1 MPEMKIIA
9 RIHTPFKTK
18 FGVPRQSGI
27 VEDVRS
33 EIVFE
38 PEYRSFDA
46 VRGLE
51 DYSHI
56 WLVWQFSEAVRD
68 TWSPTVRPPRLG
80 GNVRMGVFATR
91 SPFRPN
97 AIGLSSLRL
106 ERVELS
112 DTRGPV
118 LHVLG
123 ADMTDGTPIFDIKP
137 YIPYA
142 DCHPD
147 AAGGFTDRTCFETL
161 AVSIPKE
168 LEAGLPEGLRGVL
181 ENDPRPRYHDDPER
195 VYGMEYAGFEVKFRV
210 ENGVL
215 TVLDMKKA
223 AY

>member
-9 RIHTPFKTK
+9 RIHTPFRSK

-112 DTRGPV
+112 PERGPV

-123 ADMTDGTPIFDIKP
+123 ADMMDGTPIFDIKP

-147 AAGGFTDRTCFETL
+147 ATGGFTDKTCFETL

-168 LEAGLPEGLRGVL
+168 IEAELPEGLRGVL

-223 AY
+223 AF

>member
-9 RIHTPFKTK
+9 RIHTPFKSK

-38 PEYRSFDA
+38 PEYRNFDA

-80 GNVRMGVFATR
+80 GNVRVGVFATR

-147 AAGGFTDRTCFETL
+147 AAGGFTDRTGFKTL

-223 AY
+223 AF

>member
-56 WLVWQFSEAVRD
+56 WIVWQFSEAVRD

-80 GNVRMGVFATR
+80 GNVRVGVFATR

-112 DTRGPV
+112 PERGPV

-147 AAGGFTDRTCFETL
+147 AAGGFTDRTGFKTL

-223 AY
+223 AD

>member
-9 RIHTPFKTK
+9 RIYTPFKSK

-27 VEDVRS
+27 VDDVRS
-33 EIVFE
+33 EIVFK
-38 PEYRSFDA
+38 PEYRSLDA

-56 WLVWQFSEAVRD
+56 WLIWQFSEAVCE

-97 AIGLSSLRL
+97 SIGLSSLKL

-112 DTRGPV
+112 PERGPV

-123 ADMTDGTPIFDIKP
+123 ADMVDGTPIFDIKP

-142 DCHPD
+142 DSHPE
-147 AAGGFTDRTCFETL
+147 AIGGFTDSTDFKKLSLDISE
-161 AVSIPKE
+161 E
-168 LEAGLPEGLRGVL
+168 MAGKLPEGLRGVL

-195 VYGMEYAGFEVKFRV
+195 VYGMEYGGHEVKFKV
-210 ENGVL
+210 QNGIL
-215 TVLDMKKA
+215 KLISIKKSA
-223 AY
+223 D